1 MKKQNKKGFTLVEL
15 LVVIAIL
22 AILATVSVVGYSQFT
37 TKAKESN
44 DMTELHQYTTLIEA
58 QLMDGE
64 EVVTIDSKKY
74 TIKYDTVKGVYFES
88 TETFTDDVA
97 FVTKVVLALLNDEK
111 GKIDSSLAT
120 TIKTLATGGTITVE
134 YVKLMESNNSVTTK
148 GKITL
153 KYTHNLS
160 APTESTTWTLGA

>member
-64 EVVTIDSKKY
+64 EVVKVGDTEY
-74 TIKYDTVKGVYFES
+74 TVKFDNTNGV
-88 TETFTDDVA
+88 TFVKTADKTDYNADSE
-97 FVTKVVLALLNDEK
+97 FVTKVVKELLGDKDATINDSAK
-111 GKIDSSLAT
+111 TTISNLTSGGKIVVTYTAKT
-120 TIKTLATGGTITVE
+120 TEAKGTIKLE
-134 YVKLMESNNSVTTK
+134 
-148 GKITL
+148 
-153 KYTHNLS
+153 YTHNL
-160 APTESTTWTLGA
+160 AEATAVTTWTLGA